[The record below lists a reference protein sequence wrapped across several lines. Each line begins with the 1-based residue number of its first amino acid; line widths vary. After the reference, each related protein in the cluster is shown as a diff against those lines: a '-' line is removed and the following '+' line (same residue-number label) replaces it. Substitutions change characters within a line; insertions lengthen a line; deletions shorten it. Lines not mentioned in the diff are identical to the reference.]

1 LTKISNLSI
10 FKSMIELKKV
20 SYEYKLSERSHPI
33 PPKGGTGDFTRD
45 DKRSILALDAINL
58 TFEKGK
64 SVAIIGSN
72 GSGKTTLARLLNAL
86 LLPTTGQVIV
96 DGKDTQNKDSQK
108 LIRLKVGMV
117 FQNPDNQLIS
127 TSVEREIAF
136 GLENLALPYE
146 EMGKRVRWALYFF
159 HLKEYINYPPH
170 KLSGGEKQ
178 RVALAS
184 VLSMQ
189 PEYLVLDEPTS
200 LLDPK
205 GRKEVMSLIQKLTKQ
220 QNVTVIHITQFPEE
234 AIIADRVLVMHKG
247 KIVLDGSPK
256 DVFKQEDK
264 LKETGLE
271 PPLSIEMASELSQ
284 RGIIPSDDCLTLDDL
299 VEKLALK
306 IKKNERKKPQKKR
319 EQLDFEFSCNQIPLP
334 SGERVRLKIPPFD
347 RLRVVSEVEPPEA
360 GVRGNQVESNNN
372 KFSSARADQILVEN
386 LSFIYNRGLLTERKA
401 LDDINLKIE
410 KGDFIGLVGPT
421 GSGKTTLVQHLNAL
435 LFPTSG
441 RIILDGVDLKEKSVD
456 LKKIRQKVG
465 LVFQFPELQL
475 FEDTVYDDIAFGPKN
490 LGLTE
495 KEIKE
500 RVQSSMFKVGL
511 DFDEFASRSPFSLS
525 GGEQRKV
532 AIAGIL
538 AQNPEVL
545 ILDEPTCGL
554 DSKSTE
560 EIKKL
565 LKDLNSNVEDPVL
578 RPLDFTRGGEPVEPQ
593 AQGGDSSASLT
604 VPEGSTLLT
613 LPERSRRERSRTT
626 EGGGVTIILI
636 SHNMDLIAELTHK
649 IILLNQGRLI
659 SFCRKEDFFK
669 DPDTVK
675 SIGLD
680 LPEVTELLW
689 KLKQKG
695 LEVRTDVFTKEEAL
709 ALFDNL
715 EYQSLA

>member
-1 LTKISNLSI
+1 
-10 FKSMIELKKV
+10 MIELKKV
-20 SYEYKLSERSHPI
+20 TYEYKLSEGSHPV
-33 PPKGGTGDFTRD
+33 PPPGAGGDFTRD
-45 DKRSILALDAINL
+45 DKRSILALDDINL

-86 LLPTTGQVIV
+86 LLPTAGQVIV

-170 KLSGGEKQ
+170 ELSGGEKQ

-205 GRKEVMSLIQKLTKQ
+205 GKREVMSQVQRLSKQK
-220 QNVTVIHITQFPEE
+220 NVTVIHITQFPEE

-247 KIVLDGSPK
+247 RIVLDGSPK
-256 DVFKQEDK
+256 DVFKQKNK
-264 LKETGLE
+264 LKEIGLE

-284 RGIIPSDDCLTLDDL
+284 RGIISSDDCFSLDDL
-299 VEKLALK
+299 VEKLAFK

-319 EQLDFEFSCNQIPLP
+319 EQLDFEFACPQIPLP
-334 SGERVRLKIPPFD
+334 SGEKNRM
-347 RLRVVSEVEPPEA
+347 
-360 GVRGNQVESNNN
+360 RGNQVKDNE
-372 KFSSARADQILVEN
+372 FSSICIDQILVEN

-401 LDDINLKIE
+401 LDDINLKIG

-435 LFPTSG
+435 LFPTAGSV
-441 RIILDGVDLKEKSVD
+441 ILDGVDLKEKSVD
-456 LKKIRQKVG
+456 LKKIRQKIG

-475 FEDTVYDDIAFGPKN
+475 FEDTVYDDIAFGPRN

-511 DFDEFASRSPFSLS
+511 YFDEFSSRSPFSLS

-565 LKDLNSNVEDPVL
+565 LRELNSN
-578 RPLDFTRGGEPVEPQ
+578 GM
-593 AQGGDSSASLT
+593 
-604 VPEGSTLLT
+604 
-613 LPERSRRERSRTT
+613 
-626 EGGGVTIILI
+626 TIILI
-636 SHNMDLIAELTHK
+636 SHNMDLIAEVAEK
-649 IILLNQGRLI
+649 IILLDQGRVV
-659 SFCRKEDFFK
+659 SFCRKKDFFK
-669 DPDTVK
+669 DSNILK

-680 LPEVTELLW
+680 LPEVTEFLW
-689 KLKQKG
+689 KLRQKG
-695 LEVRTDVFTKEEAL
+695 FEVTTDVFTKEEAL

-715 EYQSLA
+715 EYQS

>member
-1 LTKISNLSI
+1 MLSSHGIPAKGGTCLGRMDDNIHPGASRETPLVILSEASVAVRRNPAHAAGFYLTKPSYPSI
-10 FKSMIELKKV
+10 FKSMIDLKKV
-20 SYEYKLSERSHPI
+20 SYEYKL
-33 PPKGGTGDFTRD
+33 D
-45 DKRSILALDAINL
+45 DKQSILALDDINL

-86 LLPTTGQVIV
+86 LLPSSGQVMV
-96 DGKDTQNKDSQK
+96 DGLDTQDKDSQK

-159 HLKEYINYPPH
+159 HLKEYMNYPPH

-205 GRKEVMSLIQKLTKQ
+205 GKKEVLSLIRKLTNPAKRGDSPQ
-220 QNVTVIHITQFPEE
+220 KDVTVIHITQFPEE
-234 AIIADRVLVMHKG
+234 TILADRVLVMHKG
-247 KIVLDGSPK
+247 RIVLEGTPQ
-256 DVFKQEDK
+256 DVFKQKEK
-264 LKETGLE
+264 LRKIGLQA
-271 PPLSIEMASELSQ
+271 PLAFELAWEFSQ
-284 RGIIPSDDCLTLDDL
+284 RGVIPSGDYLTMDDL
-299 VEKLALK
+299 IEKLPSN
-306 IKKNERKKPQKKR
+306 IKSVKRKPAPKT
-319 EQLDFEFSCNQIPLP
+319 NQINLEFAHPVP
-334 SGERVRLKIPPFD
+334 NFKISPNGNGSKNIESSSSNSPF
-347 RLRVVSEVEPPEA
+347 
-360 GVRGNQVESNNN
+360 
-372 KFSSARADQILVEN
+372 QILIEN
-386 LSFIYNRGLLTERKA
+386 LSFIYNQGLPTQRKA
-401 LDDINLKIE
+401 LDGINLQIK

-435 LFPTSG
+435 FFPTSG
-441 RIILDGVDLKEKSVD
+441 RVILEGVDLSARFKGKDKSVD
-456 LKKIRQKVG
+456 LRKIRQKAG

-490 LGLTE
+490 LGLIEE
-495 KEIKE
+495 KVKE

-511 DFDEFASRSPFSLS
+511 DFDEFALRSPFSLS

-532 AIAGIL
+532 AIAGVL
-538 AQNPEVL
+538 AQEPEVL

-565 LKDLNSNVEDPVL
+565 LTDLNTN
-578 RPLDFTRGGEPVEPQ
+578 
-593 AQGGDSSASLT
+593 
-604 VPEGSTLLT
+604 
-613 LPERSRRERSRTT
+613 
-626 EGGGVTIILI
+626 GVTVILI
-636 SHNMDLIAELTHK
+636 SHNMDLIAELAQK
-649 IILLNQGRLI
+649 IILLNQGRVV

-669 DPDTVK
+669 DSEKLK

-680 LPEVTELLW
+680 LPKVIEFVWRLREKGIKIEQEVFTEEELVNFVDGLFR
-689 KLKQKG
+689 KQK
-695 LEVRTDVFTKEEAL
+695 T
-709 ALFDNL
+709 
-715 EYQSLA
+715 

>member
-1 LTKISNLSI
+1 
-10 FKSMIELKKV
+10 MIELKKV
-20 SYEYKLSERSHPI
+20 SYEYKLDH
-33 PPKGGTGDFTRD
+33 
-45 DKRSILALDAINL
+45 KRSILALDDINL
-58 TFEKGK
+58 AFEKGK

-86 LLPTTGQVIV
+86 LLPTAGRVVV
-96 DGKDTQNKDSQK
+96 DGLDTQDKDSQK
-108 LIRLKVGMV
+108 MIRLKVGMV

-205 GRKEVMSLIQKLTKQ
+205 GKREVLSQVQRLSNPAKGGISKQK
-220 QNVTVIHITQFPEE
+220 NVTVIHITQFPEE

-247 KIVLDGSPK
+247 RIVVDGYPK
-256 DVFKQEDK
+256 DVFKQRDK
-264 LKETGLE
+264 LKEIGLE
-271 PPLSIEMASELSQ
+271 PPLAIELASELAQ
-284 RGIIPSDDCLTLDDL
+284 RGVIPSDDYLTMDDV
-299 VEKLALK
+299 VEKLTLN
-306 IKKNERKKPQKKR
+306 IKKDKKKPAKKIN
-319 EQLDFEFSCNQIPLP
+319 QINFEFAYPHSD
-334 SGERVRLKIPPFD
+334 LKTSANN
-347 RLRVVSEVEPPEA
+347 SEKLDSLSP
-360 GVRGNQVESNNN
+360 N
-372 KFSSARADQILVEN
+372 SSFKILVEN
-386 LSFIYNRGLLTERKA
+386 LSFVYNQGLPTKRKA

-410 KGDFIGLVGPT
+410 KGDFVGLVGPT

-441 RIILDGVDLKEKSVD
+441 RVILDGVDLSAGSKGKDKSVD

-490 LGLTE
+490 LGLAE

-500 RVQSSMFKVGL
+500 RVKSSMAKVGL

-538 AQNPEVL
+538 AQEPEIL

-565 LKDLNSNVEDPVL
+565 LKDLNANSV
-578 RPLDFTRGGEPVEPQ
+578 
-593 AQGGDSSASLT
+593 T
-604 VPEGSTLLT
+604 V
-613 LPERSRRERSRTT
+613 
-626 EGGGVTIILI
+626 ILI
-636 SHNMDLIAELTHK
+636 SHNMDLIAELAQK
-649 IILLNQGRLI
+649 IILLDQGRVVL
-659 SFCRKEDFFK
+659 FCSKEDFFK
-669 DPDTVK
+669 DFERIK

-695 LEVRTDVFTKEEAL
+695 FEVRTDVFTKKEAL

-715 EYQSLA
+715 EYQASASA

>member
-1 LTKISNLSI
+1 LTKAHKPSI
-10 FKSMIELKKV
+10 FKLMIELKKV
-20 SYEYKLSERSHPI
+20 SYEYKLSEGSRFA
-33 PPKGGTGDFTRD
+33 G
-45 DKRSILALDAINL
+45 DKRQNILALDDINL
-58 TFEKGK
+58 RFMPGE
-64 SVAIIGSN
+64 SVSIIGSN

-86 LLPTTGQVIV
+86 LLPTAGQITV
-96 DGKDTQNKDSQK
+96 DGLDTQDKGFQK

-127 TSVEREIAF
+127 TSVEREVAF

-159 HLKEYINYPPH
+159 HLKEYRNHPPH

-205 GRKEVMSLIQKLTKQ
+205 GKKEVMSLIEKLSHPAQGGISKQK
-220 QNVTVIHITQFPEE
+220 NMTVIHITQFPEE
-234 AIIADRVLVMHKG
+234 AIHAERVLVMHKG
-247 KIVLDGSPK
+247 RIVLDGSPK
-256 DVFKQEDK
+256 DVFKQKDK
-264 LKETGLE
+264 LKETGLK

-284 RGIIPSDDCLTLDDL
+284 RGIIPSDDCFSLDDL

-306 IKKNERKKPQKKR
+306 IKKNERKKPQKEKEQADASPQTGVR
-319 EQLDFEFSCNQIPLP
+319 LSPSGQLDFEFSDTQSVFDIPQVP
-334 SGERVRLKIPPFD
+334 SEKVTGENSPIYDESCPVELNDQAQD
-347 RLRVVSEVEPPEA
+347 RA
-360 GVRGNQVESNNN
+360 T
-372 KFSSARADQILVEN
+372 QILVEN

-435 LFPTSG
+435 LLPTSG
-441 RIILDGVDLKEKSVD
+441 RVILDGVDLKEKSVD
-456 LKKIRQKVG
+456 LKKIRQKIG

-475 FEDTVYDDIAFGPKN
+475 FEDTVYDDIAFGPNN
-490 LGLTE
+490 LGLTDE
-495 KEIKE
+495 EVKG
-500 RVQSSMFKVGL
+500 RVQSSMSKVGL
-511 DFDEFASRSPFSLS
+511 DFEEFASRSPFSLS

-538 AQNPEVL
+538 AQDPEVL

-565 LKDLNSNVEDPVL
+565 LKDLNSNVEDP
-578 RPLDFTRGGEPVEPQ
+578 
-593 AQGGDSSASLT
+593 
-604 VPEGSTLLT
+604 
-613 LPERSRRERSRTT
+613 

-659 SFCRKEDFFK
+659 SFFRKEDFFK

-689 KLKQKG
+689 KLRQKG
-695 LEVRTDVFTKEEAL
+695 FEVTTDVFTKEEAL

-715 EYQSLA
+715 EYQS

>member
-1 LTKISNLSI
+1 
-10 FKSMIELKKV
+10 MIELKKV
-20 SYEYKLSERSHPI
+20 SYKYKLSEGSRFA
-33 PPKGGTGDFTRD
+33 GD
-45 DKRSILALDAINL
+45 DKRSILALDDINL
-58 TFEKGK
+58 IFEKGK

-86 LLPTTGQVIV
+86 LLPALGKVMV
-96 DGKDTQNKDSQK
+96 DGLDTSDKDSQK
-108 LIRLKVGMV
+108 MIRLKVGMV

-146 EMGKRVRWALYFF
+146 EMGKRVQWALDFF
-159 HLKEYINYPPH
+159 HLREYKNHPPH

-205 GRKEVMSLIQKLTKQ
+205 GKKEMLSLVEKFSKQ
-220 QNVTVIHITQFPEE
+220 RDVTVIHITQFPEE
-234 AIIADRVLVMHKG
+234 AIIADRVLVMHQG
-247 KIVLDGSPK
+247 RIVLDGAPR
-256 DVFKQEDK
+256 DVFKQKEK
-264 LKETGLE
+264 LKEIGLKR
-271 PPLSIEMASELSQ
+271 PLAIEIASELSQ
-284 RGIIPSDDCLTLDDL
+284 RGMIPSDDCLTLDDVMEKLTPNVKRDKKKPEQKNRQINFEFTHPHSEQKTPSAQSKKIVSLSENSSPQIL
-299 VEKLALK
+299 VEDVSFVYNQGLPISRHRIRAERKALNGINLK
-306 IKKNERKKPQKKR
+306 IKK
-319 EQLDFEFSCNQIPLP
+319 
-334 SGERVRLKIPPFD
+334 
-347 RLRVVSEVEPPEA
+347 
-360 GVRGNQVESNNN
+360 
-372 KFSSARADQILVEN
+372 
-386 LSFIYNRGLLTERKA
+386 
-401 LDDINLKIE
+401 
-410 KGDFIGLVGPT
+410 GDFVGLVGPT

-441 RIILDGVDLKEKSVD
+441 RVILDGVDLKNKSAD
-456 LKKIRQKVG
+456 LKKIRQRVG

-490 LGLTE
+490 LGTSEE
-495 KEIKE
+495 KIKE
-500 RVQSSMFKVGL
+500 SVGSSMSKVGL

-538 AQNPEVL
+538 ALNPEIL

-565 LKDLNSNVEDPVL
+565 LKELNSN
-578 RPLDFTRGGEPVEPQ
+578 
-593 AQGGDSSASLT
+593 
-604 VPEGSTLLT
+604 
-613 LPERSRRERSRTT
+613 
-626 EGGGVTIILI
+626 GVTIILI
-636 SHNMDLIAELTHK
+636 SHNMDLIAELTEK
-649 IILLNQGRLI
+649 IILLDQGKVI

-669 DPDTVK
+669 DSERIK

-680 LPEVTELLW
+680 FPKVVEFVW
-689 KLKQKG
+689 KLRERG
-695 LEVRTDVFTKEEAL
+695 LKIRTDIFTKEEIL
-709 ALFDNL
+709 ALFDDL
-715 EYQSLA
+715 ECQDSA